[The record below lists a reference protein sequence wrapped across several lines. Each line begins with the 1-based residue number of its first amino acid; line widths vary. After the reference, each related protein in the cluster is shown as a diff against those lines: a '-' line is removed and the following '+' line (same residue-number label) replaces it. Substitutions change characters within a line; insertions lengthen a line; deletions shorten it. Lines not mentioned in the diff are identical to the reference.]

1 MTNFNTDKI
10 NRLRQ
15 LLQEYSVRT
24 GTFTLASGKTSDF
37 YVDCKQTALQAE
49 GCLLIGELIFE
60 HIQTLRHEGATIVG
74 VGGITLGADPMAAA
88 AAVISQ
94 QKGAPAHAF
103 IVRKEPKGHG
113 TGRWIEGLKAL
124 KIGDPVL
131 VIEDVVTTGGSTLR
145 AIERV
150 REEGLLPIA
159 VLALVD
165 REEDNGANNIRAT
178 GLPYASLFKKSDFI
192 K

>member
-1 MTNFNTDKI
+1 MTHFSADKI
-10 NRLRQ
+10 NKLRQ

-24 GTFTLASGKTSDF
+24 GTFTLVSGKTSDF

-60 HIQTLRHEGATIVG
+60 HIQALRSRGETIVG

-88 AAVISQ
+88 TAVVSQ
-94 QKGAPAHAF
+94 QKGDPAHAF
-103 IVRKEPKGHG
+103 IVRKEPKGPG
-113 TGRWIEGLKAL
+113 TGRWVEGMKAL

-150 REEGLLPIA
+150 REAGLIPIA

-165 REEDNGANNIRAT
+165 REETYRNTETFPMPRVMNAT
-178 GLPYASLFKKSDFI
+178 STKME
-192 K
+192 